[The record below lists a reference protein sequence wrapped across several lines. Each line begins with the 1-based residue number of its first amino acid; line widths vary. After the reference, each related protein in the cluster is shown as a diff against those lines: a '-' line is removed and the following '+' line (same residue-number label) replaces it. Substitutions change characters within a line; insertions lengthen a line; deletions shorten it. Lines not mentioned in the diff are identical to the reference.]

1 MSSSLNKVLLIG
13 NLGKD
18 PIIRF
23 LPQGQK
29 VANFSIATS
38 ESWKDKSTGEKK
50 EKTEWHTIVIMNE
63 ALADV
68 AEKYLKKGSKV
79 YLEEDCDMTRYIR
92 AAARAGWKVDIDYS
106 VHTNSDSFIRLL
118 KAYEPTAAARQS
130 IAEFY
135 DNNPN
140 LTLADLSRF
149 TGKSVPALKQFL
161 LERK

>member
-1 MSSSLNKVLLIG
+1 MKTRTLTLHNDPSHGWLEVKRSDLIA
-13 NLGKD
+13 LKIED
-18 PIIRF
+18 QISRF
-23 LPQGQK
+23 
-29 VANFSIATS
+29 SY
-38 ESWKDKSTGEKK
+38 E
-50 EKTEWHTIVIMNE
+50 
-63 ALADV
+63 
-68 AEKYLKKGSKV
+68 KGSKV

>member
-1 MSSSLNKVLLIG
+1 MKTRNLTLHNDPSHGWLEIKRADLIA
-13 NLGKD
+13 LGIED
-18 PIIRF
+18 DISRF
-23 LPQGQK
+23 
-29 VANFSIATS
+29 SY
-38 ESWKDKSTGEKK
+38 E
-50 EKTEWHTIVIMNE
+50 
-63 ALADV
+63 
-68 AEKYLKKGSKV
+68 KGSKV

-161 LERK
+161 LEKK

>member
-1 MSSSLNKVLLIG
+1 MKTRTLTLHNDPSHGWLEIKRADLIA
-13 NLGKD
+13 LGIED
-18 PIIRF
+18 DISRF
-23 LPQGQK
+23 
-29 VANFSIATS
+29 SY
-38 ESWKDKSTGEKK
+38 E
-50 EKTEWHTIVIMNE
+50 
-63 ALADV
+63 
-68 AEKYLKKGSKV
+68 KGSKV

-149 TGKSVPALKQFL
+149 TGKTVPALKQFL
-161 LERK
+161 LEKK